1 MTRTAPGT
9 GAGRAAWGWYLLAA
23 SALVPLLVPVG
34 PMQLAWIDGLNVLAI
49 GLFLVSRA
57 RSGLVPG
64 RIPLLLPVF
73 VITLGSLLA
82 VTNTRSVSGS
92 AIALIQD
99 CYLYMWFL
107 MLVVLLSGPD
117 RLRFV
122 SRAWIATAVVAA
134 IVSVGMLVVRDHVA
148 LSDLIGPKGTRATGT
163 FPNPNYLADYLVL
176 SFFLLLGGLG
186 IRGVLAAGAGVVL
199 LTGILAT
206 KSNGA
211 MISLLVG
218 LVAWIGLRAY
228 SMRVRPMVIA
238 GAAALSLAMIVAGW
252 ALVAEWGF
260 GSSTWNEVRSRSFAG
275 RLEHSSDD
283 RLRIWSQLRS
293 AYATSPLG
301 IGPGSSRTATQAIDT
316 QQRPGRS
323 QAKEAHND
331 YLGYAIERGPIALL
345 GLLALLAV
353 CFHRSTSYLKRVS
366 YGGPPS
372 AWEGAFAAAI
382 VAGLVASSVHSLVI
396 EKLHFRHFWFYL
408 AILYAGTPSPSRRT
422 AMAPE
427 REGVPRLHDGS
438 RERQRWAGASTSM
451 HEAPSAST
459 GAR

>member
-1 MTRTAPGT
+1 M
-9 GAGRAAWGWYLLAA
+9 GRAAWAWYLLAA

-49 GLFLVSRA
+49 VVFLLSRV
-57 RSGLVPG
+57 RSGIVPG

-73 VITLGSLLA
+73 VISLGSLLA

-92 AIALIQD
+92 ALALMQD
-99 CYLYMWFL
+99 CYLYTWFL

-122 SRAWIATAVVAA
+122 GRAFIVTAVVTAL
-134 IVSVGMLVVRDHVA
+134 VSVGMLLVRDHVA
-148 LSDLIGPKGTRATGT
+148 LGDLIGPNGARATGT

-186 IRGVLAAGAGVVL
+186 IHGVLAAGAGVVL
-199 LTGILAT
+199 LIGLLAT

-218 LVAWIGLRAY
+218 LVAWVALRAY
-228 SMRVRPMVIA
+228 SKRVRPMVIA
-238 GAAALSLAMIVAGW
+238 GAAALSLATIVAGW
-252 ALVAEWGF
+252 ALVAEWGV
-260 GSSTWNEVRSRSFAG
+260 GSSTWSEIRSRSFAG
-275 RLEHSSDD
+275 RLERSSDD
-283 RLRIWSQLRS
+283 RLRIWSQLQS

-301 IGPGSSRTATQAIDT
+301 IGPGSSRSATQAIDT

-331 YLGYAIERGPIALL
+331 YLGYAIERGPIALA

-353 CFHRSTSYLKRVS
+353 CFRRSTSYLKRVS
-366 YGGPPS
+366 RGEHPS

-382 VAGLVASSVHSLVI
+382 VAGLVASCVHSLVI

-427 REGVPRLHDGS
+427 RKGAPMVHDGS
-438 RERQRWAGASTSM
+438 RERQRWARSSTSM